1 LLRRGSGLEKIA
13 KEDFDLVLTD
23 LRLPGRDGLQLVSE
37 IVRTKPAIITIVLT
51 GHASIDSALEAMKRG
66 ASDYSGSPW
75 NCRDDHP
82 APEALEE
89 RSRFVKLK
97 EVADNLEKS
106 NQELRRLD
114 ETKPNSSRLPPM
126 N

>member
-1 LLRRGSGLEKIA
+1 MGNRILVVDDEKEVRTVLFRALTQMGGFRVEVAESAEAALEKIA

-66 ASDYSGSPW
+66 ASDYLRKPV
-75 NCRDDHP
+75 D
-82 APEALEE
+82 LEE
-89 RSRFVKLK
+89 MVI
-97 EVADNLEKS
+97 
-106 NQELRRLD
+106 RLQ
-114 ETKPNSSRLPPM
+114 
-126 N
+126 